1 MKKIGYIKA
10 SLKEEVEE
18 QSESLIA
25 AGCSKIYVETSKEL
39 SFKLKRKLQEAI
51 DSLSSGDILAV
62 TRLSILCISVQSLLE
77 VLFEL
82 NDKDVT
88 LEVVQQKFISK
99 DTHTLD
105 ELLLYLI
112 EFIDDIKIEKQVYG
126 ISKAKANGVRLG
138 RPPKLTKQQVLKAIE
153 LKHNQTSQNV
163 ANRFGVGRSTL
174 LRHIAKQK
182 KAS

>member
-1 MKKIGYIKA
+1 MKKIGYIQ
-10 SLKEEVEE
+10 SSSRLEIEE
-18 QSESLIA
+18 QSELLISQ
-25 AGCSKIYVETSKEL
+25 GCSKIYIDTSNDLNFKT
-39 SFKLKRKLQEAI
+39 KLKLQDAI
-51 DSLSSGDILAV
+51 DFLTSGDILAV

-82 NDKDVT
+82 EDKGVT
-88 LEVVQQKFISK
+88 LEVVQQQFISK

-112 EFIDDIKIEKQVYG
+112 EFIEDIKIEKRSIAIQ
-126 ISKAKANGVRLG
+126 NGKRVG
-138 RPPKLTKQQVLKAIE
+138 RPPKLTSKQVVKAIE
-153 LKHNQTSQNV
+153 LKHNQSSKQV
-163 ANRFGVGRSTL
+163 ATRFGVGRSTL